1 MKRPEPVEDG
11 QIAGKDRR
19 GLEDGR
25 KLGGYK
31 ASPRHSLTFIH
42 LLMVLCAALVSTSF
56 TVGAAITAGLDPAV
70 LTLVRFIVAACLLG
84 PYVGYR
90 YGLQFSWSLF
100 RRSAMISLCLVIF
113 FWCMFLA
120 LRYTT
125 ALNTSVI
132 FALVPSIAGIY
143 AIFLVRERLAPRQ
156 LLALVFGMVG
166 AIWVI
171 FRGDLSLLL
180 AMAWN
185 QGDAIFFA
193 GCLAMGLYTPLVRL
207 LHRGESMV
215 VMTFWILVTGSLWLL
230 LVAGGRLSQLA
241 WGEVPVFVWAGVGY
255 LALFTTVITFF
266 LTQYAIAYLGP
277 TRVMAYSYLYPG
289 MVLILDLLL
298 GHGLPEPMVLPGV
311 FIVLAAMLVLQY
323 DR

>member
-1 MKRPEPVEDG
+1 MAIDR
-11 QIAGKDRR
+11 AGR
-19 GLEDGR
+19 
-25 KLGGYK
+25 
-31 ASPRHSLTFIH
+31 RHSLTFIH
-42 LLMVLCAALVSTSF
+42 VLMVLCAGLVSTSF

-70 LTLVRFIVAACLLG
+70 LTLVRFIVAAFLLG
-84 PYVGYR
+84 PYVHFR
-90 YGLQFSWSLF
+90 FGLQFSWSLAG
-100 RRSAMISLCLVIF
+100 RCTLISLCLVTF

-120 LRYTT
+120 LRFTT

-132 FALVPSIAGIY
+132 FTLVPSISGLY
-143 AIFLVRERLAPRQ
+143 AVFLVRERLRRKQ
-156 LLALVFGMVG
+156 LLALIFGMVG

-185 QGDAIFFA
+185 RGDVIFFC

-230 LVAGGRLSQLA
+230 LAAGGRLPHVL
-241 WGEVPVFVWAGVGY
+241 WTEVPHLVWAGVLY
-255 LALFTTVITFF
+255 LALFTTIITFF

-298 GHGLPEPMVLPGV
+298 GHGLPQPMVLPGV

-323 DR
+323 ER